1 MSLGKRILEEIIR
14 QGMVRVVPREPGQDG
29 DILVW
34 SANVEEQ
41 LKAVVQ
47 NHMTSRDQQG
57 RAVVEWNAL
66 GFTARTLSQLVPAN
80 HGFILMVMPT
90 DGRPDGRLS
99 YVSSVNRKDAIAAL
113 KEWLIQAS
121 GEEDWMKNL
130 K

>member
-1 MSLGKRILEEIIR
+1 MSLGQRILEEIIR

-41 LKAVVQ
+41 LEAVVQ
-47 NHMTSRDQQG
+47 NHMASPDQQG
-57 RAVVEWNAL
+57 RAVLDRDCL
-66 GFTARTLSQLVPAN
+66 GFTARTLSQLIPAG

-99 YVSSVNRKDAIAAL
+99 YVASVNRKDAIAAL
-113 KEWLIQAS
+113 KAWLIQAS
-121 GEEDWMKNL
+121 GEENWMRNL
-130 K
+130 E